1 MLTSKFKIVALAS
14 LLAIRLVFPPADAVA
29 QDAPPPTPVT
39 VVTLEAKDVTL
50 TSELPGRVVALGV
63 AEVRPQVS
71 GILVERL
78 FQEGAEVTE
87 GDPMYRIDPA
97 IYAAQVQRAEASVA
111 QAKAAVTATDKEAA
125 RMTELVRR
133 NVASEQALDD
143 AVAARDAAQAALLV
157 AEAQL
162 RADEI
167 NLEHTTIT
175 APLSGQV
182 GRALTTQ
189 GALVTAQQA
198 DPLAV
203 IRQIDRVYV
212 DVTASAAEVVRRR
225 RDAMKEGRD
234 LGDLDPTVTLTLAD
248 GSTYEHTGTLLAA
261 EAHVDAQTGVSV
273 LRLEFPNPDQLL
285 LPGMYV
291 KAHMPVDKAMGVVLV
306 PQEGVSRD
314 RRGQPTAL
322 VANAENV
329 VEARVL
335 TTLGTQGN
343 TWIVNDG
350 LAPGDKV
357 IVGGLQ
363 KIAEG
368 SPVAP
373 EERAKPEAASAEGT
387 AAGTGDATE
396 GAKEGATEGAT
407 EGTAEGTDGAAPAA
421 E

>member
-1 MLTSKFKIVALAS
+1 MLSSKFKIIALAS
-14 LLAIRLVFPPADAVA
+14 LLIVDLLLVPHGASA
-29 QDAPPPTPVT
+29 QDAPPATPVT
-39 VVTLEAKDVTL
+39 VVTLEAQDVTL

-71 GILVERL
+71 GILIERL
-78 FQEGAEVTE
+78 FQEGAKVSE

-97 IYAAQVQRAEASVA
+97 IYAAQVQRAEASIA
-111 QAKAAVTATDKEAA
+111 QAKATLTAAEKEAA
-125 RMTELVRR
+125 RMSELLQR
-133 NVASEQALDD
+133 NVASQQAVDD
-143 AVAARDAAQAALLV
+143 AIAERDTAQAALLV

-162 RADEI
+162 KADEI

-203 IRQIDRVYV
+203 IRQMNRVYV

-225 RDAMKEGRD
+225 RDAMQQGRD
-234 LGDLDPTVTLTLAD
+234 LRDLDPTVTLTLAD

-291 KAHMPVDKAMGVVLV
+291 KAHMPVDKALGVVLV

-322 VANAENV
+322 VVNAENV
-329 VEARVL
+329 VESRVL
-335 TTLGTQGN
+335 KTLGSQGN
-343 TWIVNDG
+343 KWIVSEG
-350 LAPGDKV
+350 VGPGDKI

-368 SPVAP
+368 SPVVA
-373 EERAKPEAASAEGT
+373 EERAEAE
-387 AAGTGDATE
+387 
-396 GAKEGATEGAT
+396 
-407 EGTAEGTDGAAPAA
+407 TAEGAAAAA